1 MLVPSVASVYYG
13 NIGRLDCHSGRSL
26 LRVADGDHVHVVG
39 HGLERVGD
47 GLALGHRGELRAG
60 EPDDLAAELPPVFLA
75 LLRVVGVARAG
86 GRRPAGR
93 LVALSQSVEAES
105 GAIVFRIDLR
115 GALACMAAT
124 GPDGTMLMR
133 AACLREGPG
142 TDARPSIH

>member
-1 MLVPSVASVYYG
+1 MA
-13 NIGRLDCHSGRSL
+13 I
-26 LRVADGDHVHVVG
+26 ADGDIKI
-39 HGLERVGD
+39 
-47 GLALGHRGELRAG
+47 LASKVM
-60 EPDDLAAELPPVFLA
+60 DDVPEGGGGPTGNVIEWGKSNQIFDDIT
-75 LLRVVGVARAG
+75 RVARAG